1 MNNLPTSTQTLEN
14 LKSELARAE
23 AEYRRHLMGHAL
35 GPIRAWRNIS
45 ERLREAVA
53 EREKNAEVEL
63 TREQQRAREAVAEA
77 WVDEHEEA
85 KRQNY
90 ALRTNWH
97 GDLDCQR
104 LANEAMSRF

>member
-23 AEYRRHLMGHAL
+23 AEYNRHLMGDAL

-53 EREKNAEVEL
+53 EREKI
-63 TREQQRAREAVAEA
+63 AREAVAEE

-90 ALRTNWH
+90 ALRTNWR

-104 LANEAMSRF
+104 LANDAMGGL